1 MRTHLVLTSVFA
13 LIATVP
19 VAASAQS
26 PAPSSAAPSSP
37 VGFVWSTTGGPDG
50 LSFPNDMALDPQGR
64 LWVADTSNG
73 RFAIFEPDGTFVETW
88 GTKGEGDGEFNLQRA
103 NGDGYGGIAFAPDGS
118 FYVLDVGNRRV
129 QRFSPE
135 REFLGSWG
143 GFGTEPGQY
152 MDPIAIEVTDD
163 GTVYVLDDARDVVER
178 YDAEGNVLG
187 SIDAHPNGAGGPN
200 TANLMTVDA
209 AGNIY
214 VDSCCSEGNFVERF
228 GPDGELIWTVDSV
241 DGRPFAD
248 QPMGVAVDVEGRVFV
263 SVPPEVIDLRRRWSP
278 PGSMGQRGHGRRPVH
293 PPVRSA
299 SGRRRCHLRRG
310 PCGPTRAEVRAP
322 SAIRAFLTRAA
333 ARSSLAVVRRD
344 GGPRPPIG
352 NPLAAPPSRSRCRT

>member
-1 MRTHLVLTSVFA
+1 MRAHLVLTSVFA

-37 VGFVWSTTGGPDG
+37 VRFVWSTTGGPDG
-50 LSFPNDMALDPQGR
+50 FSFPNDMALDPQGR

-88 GTKGEGDGEFNLQRA
+88 GTKGEGDGEFNLQRS

-129 QRFSPE
+129 ERFSPE

-152 MDPIAIEVTDD
+152 MDPLSIEVTDD
-163 GTVYVLDDARDVVER
+163 GTVYVLDDVRDVVER
-178 YDAEGNVLG
+178 YDLEGNVLG
-187 SIDAHPNGAGGPN
+187 SIDAHPNGPGGPN

-209 AGNIY
+209 AGNVY
-214 VDSCCSEGNFVERF
+214 VNSCCTEGNFVQKL

-241 DGRPFAD
+241 EGQPFAD
-248 QPMGVAVDVEGRVFV
+248 QPQGVAVDAEGRVFV
-263 SVPPEVIDLRRRWSP
+263 SVAPEVLVFDADGALLGRWGSVGTGDGQFILPYALLLDGDGAIYVADHVGQQVQKFELLP
-278 PGSMGQRGHGRRPVH
+278 P
-293 PPVRSA
+293 
-299 SGRRRCHLRRG
+299 LG
-310 PCGPTRAEVRAP
+310 P
-322 SAIRAFLTRAA
+322 S
-333 ARSSLAVVRRD
+333 
-344 GGPRPPIG
+344 
-352 NPLAAPPSRSRCRT
+352 